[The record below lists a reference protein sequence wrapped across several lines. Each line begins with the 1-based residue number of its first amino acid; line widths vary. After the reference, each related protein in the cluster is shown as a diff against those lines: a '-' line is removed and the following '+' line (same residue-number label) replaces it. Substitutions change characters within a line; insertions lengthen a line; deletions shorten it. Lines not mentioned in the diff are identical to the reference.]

1 LLLADLRSAHT
12 KKWAEVLAG
21 AGIEVHVF
29 GLTRATETF
38 RGVTIHEGGVSSAAS
53 AGDEGSA
60 GKLTYF
66 HELGNIK
73 RLIKALKP
81 DILHAHY
88 ATSYGLLGALSGFH
102 PFAVSVWGS
111 DVVSFPKKSP
121 AHRAMVKFVLNRAD
135 LLFSTSEF
143 MANVAGAYTG
153 KKFVITPFG
162 VEVSSEI
169 SSEWRVASSEGELV
183 VSGEISGEWRVAS
196 GEVSSDPP
204 AAERVASR
212 EGSIIR
218 VGCVKTVSEVYGQ
231 DLLIRAFA
239 GVVSELEGVGVSPL
253 LELVGSGPCIDKFSA
268 LTGELGV
275 GDKVKFSGYVPND
288 QILGVHRGFDIEVY
302 PTRVEETF
310 GVSVVEAMSCGV
322 PCIVSKTGG
331 LQYLVEDGV
340 SGFHVP
346 VGDLDAIKSK
356 LIELIRNPALRERVG
371 EAAKKRVA
379 DRYDLKKNAAVMI
392 AEYERVLVEKNKV

>member
-1 LLLADLRSAHT
+1 MRILLLADLRSAHT

-38 RGVTIHEGGVSSAAS
+38 RGVTIHEGGVSCATS
-53 AGDEGSA
+53 AGEEGSV

-88 ATSYGLLGALSGFH
+88 ATSYGLLGTLSGFH

-121 AHRAMVKFVLNRAD
+121 AHRAMVKFVFNRAD

-143 MANVAGAYTG
+143 MAKVAGAYTG

-162 VEVSSEI
+162 VEI
-169 SSEWRVASSEGELV
+169 SSELRVASGEGSSER
-183 VSGEISGEWRVAS
+183 RVAS
-196 GEVSSDPP
+196 GEVSS
-204 AAERVASR
+204 ELRVASG
-212 EGSIIR
+212 EAQVIKI
-218 VGCVKTVSEVYGQ
+218 GCVKTVSEVYGQ
-231 DLLIRAFA
+231 DILIRAFA
-239 GVVSELEGVGVSPL
+239 GVVNELDGLSL
-253 LELVGSGPCIDKFSA
+253 RLELTGSGPDIEKFTA
-268 LTGELGV
+268 LAGELRV
-275 GDKVKFSGYVPND
+275 EDKVKFTGYIPND
-288 QILGVHRGFDIEVY
+288 QIMDIHRGFDIEVY

-331 LQYLVEDGV
+331 LQDVVEDGV

-346 VGDLDAIKSK
+346 VGDVDAIKSK
-356 LIELIRNPALRERVG
+356 LIELIRDPSLRKRVG
-371 EAAKKRVA
+371 KAAKKRVA
-379 DRYDLKKNAAVMI
+379 DRYDLRKNAAVMI
-392 AEYERVLVEKNKV
+392 AEYEKLLIDKNKV

>member
-1 LLLADLRSAHT
+1 MKILLLADLRSAHT

-162 VEVSSEI
+162 VEVS
-169 SSEWRVASSEGELV
+169 
-183 VSGEISGEWRVAS
+183 GEWRVAS
-196 GEVSSDPP
+196 GEVSGEWRVVSG
-204 AAERVASR
+204 EISSELGVASR

>member
-1 LLLADLRSAHT
+1 MRLLMLADLRSAHT
-12 KKWAEVLAG
+12 KKWAEVLASS
-21 AGIEVHVF
+21 GIEVHVF
-29 GLTRATETF
+29 GLTPATESF
-38 RGVTIHEGGVSSAAS
+38 RGVTIHEGSVSSS
-53 AGDEGSA
+53 TSSGEEGSV
-60 GKLTYF
+60 GKLTYI
-66 HELGNIK
+66 HELGSVK

-88 ATSYGLLGALSGFH
+88 ATSYGLLGALTGFS

-143 MANVAGAYTG
+143 MANVAAGLTS

-162 VEVSSEI
+162 VVI
-169 SSEWRVASSEGELV
+169 SDQLLA
-183 VSGEISGEWRVAS
+183 ISDERLAI
-196 GEVSSDPP
+196 SDL
-204 AAERVASR
+204 
-212 EGSIIR
+212 R

-231 DLLIRAFA
+231 DILIRSFA
-239 GVVSELEGVGVSPL
+239 GVVQEIEGVSL
-253 LELVGSGPCIDKFSA
+253 SLELVGSGPDIEKFCELA
-268 LTGELGV
+268 NELGI
-275 GDKVKFSGYVPND
+275 GDKVIFSGYVPND
-288 QILGVHRGFDIEVY
+288 RIMEKHRGFDIEVY

-331 LQYLVEDGV
+331 LQDVVEDGV

-346 VGDLDAIKSK
+346 VGDVDAIKSK
-356 LIELIRNPALRERVG
+356 LIELIRDPALRQRIG
-371 EAAKKRVA
+371 KAAIKLVSE
-379 DRYDLKKNAAVMI
+379 RYDLKQNAAVMI
-392 AEYERVLVEKNKV
+392 AEYEKLLINKNKV